1 VTEAIVKQEQHGVG
15 LAPGDWHAMREA
27 AGALVKSGFM
37 PKAIDTPEK
46 AIAVAMAGRELG
58 IPMMQAIRSIHI
70 IDGKPTI
77 SADLMAA
84 LVHKRMPGA
93 RLRVTQSTNEV
104 CSVEAG
110 RAGEDVTVFSFTIKD
125 ATTAG
130 LTTKDVWKKYPR
142 AMLRARCISEAVR
155 AVFPD
160 AFVGVY
166 TPEEFDG
173 GGFEQVGNPDRVT
186 PHAMLGEDANGRG
199 DRTVYEM
206 LSGWLTGLEQGIAS
220 CDTYDRVLELRTELG
235 SPAKQT
241 ELLKKMQEARESGQ
255 LGPADGKEL
264 GKLWQ
269 RCHRQLSKLEESL
282 KPDVVESFVDATLA
296 EPEVA

>member
-1 VTEAIVKQEQHGVG
+1 VSEAIVKAEPNGA

-27 AGALVKSGFM
+27 ASALVKSGFM
-37 PKAIDTPEK
+37 PKAIDTAEK

-70 IDGKPTI
+70 IDGKPTM

-84 LVHKRMPGA
+84 LVLRRIPGA
-93 RLRVTQSTNEV
+93 KLRVAQSTNEL
-104 CSVEAG
+104 CSVEAARPG
-110 RAGEDVTVFSFTIKD
+110 DEITPFTFTLKD
-125 ATTAG
+125 AQQAG
-130 LTTKDVWKKYPR
+130 LTSKDVWKKYPR

-160 AFVGVY
+160 CLIGVY
-166 TPEEFDG
+166 TPEELENAFSGDT
-173 GGFEQVGNPDRVT
+173 PADAARVT
-186 PHAMLGEDANGRG
+186 PHAYLGEDANARG
-199 DRTVYEM
+199 DAAV
-206 LSGWLTGLEQGIAS
+206 LAQFQGWLEGLKAGIDA
-220 CDTYDRVLELRTELG
+220 CDTYDRACQLREELG

-241 ELLKKMQEARESGQ
+241 ELLKKMQAARESGQ

-269 RCHRQLSKLEESL
+269 ACSRKLAKVEEAL
-282 KPDVVESFVDATLA
+282 KPDVTATFVDSEENAD
-296 EPEVA
+296 VS